1 MNTGKP
7 PLLLIAKQPIIVP
20 IAGVTVTLMIPVL
33 VALYSWFSVREGK
46 RLKREGK
53 LPENDPE

>member
-1 MNTGKP
+1 M
-7 PLLLIAKQPIIVP
+7 LLIAKQPIIVP
-20 IAGVTVTLMIPVL
+20 IAGVAVTLMIPVV